1 MITTAFRPL
10 LLFSLALAT
19 LALVTAWAVQP
30 ASTDLAVRGSWVLA
44 ASWLAIVVYAF
55 VKFKKRGLWFLL
67 GTPMIVFWLFVLFVI
82 AWGCAHNVRA
92 CP

>member
-1 MITTAFRPL
+1 
-10 LLFSLALAT
+10 
-19 LALVTAWAVQP
+19 
-30 ASTDLAVRGSWVLA
+30 LAVRGSAVLA

-82 AWGCAHNVRA
+82 AWVK
-92 CP
+92 CPRLLYQSQCDFSVDFWV